1 LQSNRSYVLRFF
13 RVNDPYRLFGVLLI
27 MSLIALPVLIKS
39 DLITYQELKNIVLGE
54 ALNDGK
60 VMYTQIVD
68 DTPWLGAQTAQWTN
82 WIFSR
87 SLMAR
92 HITALLL
99 LFFQAAFFSF
109 ILIRNKDYNE
119 NNYFPALIFGVLC
132 FFSFDM
138 MSLLDELWAST
149 FLLFALNNL
158 FKEIEFK
165 VQRDENILNLGV
177 FLGIA
182 SLFVFSTSIF
192 LVGSI
197 IILLVF
203 ARIDLRKSLMLLFGF
218 LFPHLLLLTL
228 YYFRNGL
235 PELGRSFYSANFTWE
250 SIKFVSWQSL
260 FWLGSSAITY
270 FFFSMV
276 MLGREARF
284 TRYQAQL
291 LQVMLIW
298 LIIAAVNVLLMRE
311 LTPHSFIIF
320 LPSLTYFLS
329 HYLLLIRRKWI
340 AELMLWL
347 LIVSVAGVSFAARM
361 NQFNRV
367 DYSHMFVNNGS
378 IINGKRI
385 LVLGNDFKL
394 YKTNKMAS
402 YFLNWELSKDV
413 FELNHY
419 YHDLVLINES
429 FEKDPPEI
437 IVDERN
443 KMGKI
448 FSRLP
453 SLKTK
458 YQRKGIFY
466 ERIN

>member
-1 LQSNRSYVLRFF
+1 MLRFF
-13 RVNDPYRLFGVLLI
+13 RVNDPYRLFGVLVMML
-27 MSLIALPVLIKS
+27 LAALPVLIKS
-39 DLITYQELKNIVLGE
+39 DAITYQELKSIVLGE

-60 VMYTQIVD
+60 VIYTQVVD
-68 DTPWLGAQTAQWTN
+68 DTPWLGAQMAKWTE
-82 WIFSR
+82 WIMGR
-87 SLMAR
+87 SLTAR
-92 HITALLL
+92 HIFALVL
-99 LFFQAAFFSF
+99 LFFQATFFSL
-109 ILIRNKDYNE
+109 ILIRNKAYNE

-138 MSLLDELWAST
+138 LMLSDELWAST

-165 VQRDENILNLGV
+165 VQRDENILNLGF

-192 LVGSI
+192 LIGSI
-197 IILLVF
+197 VVLLVF
-203 ARIDLRKSLMLLFGF
+203 ARIDLRKSMMLLFGF
-218 LFPHLLLLTL
+218 LFPHLVLLTL
-228 YYFRNGL
+228 YYFKNGL
-235 PELGRSFYSANFTWE
+235 PELARSFYDVNFTLATT
-250 SIKFVSWQSL
+250 KLVSWQSL
-260 FWLGSSAITY
+260 FWLSSTTIIY
-270 FFFSMV
+270 FVFSMV

-298 LIIAAVNVLLMRE
+298 LMIAVVNVFAMRE
-311 LTPHSFIIF
+311 LTPHSLIIF

-340 AELMLWL
+340 AELMLWFL
-347 LIVSVAGVSFAARM
+347 LVSVVGVSSAARTR
-361 NQFNRV
+361 QFDRV
-367 DYSHMFVNNGS
+367 DYSRMFIPDKPS
-378 IINGKRI
+378 ILVDNKRI
-385 LVLGNDFKL
+385 LVLGDRLEF

-402 YFLNWELSKDV
+402 YFLNWERSKEI

-419 YHDLVLINES
+419 YDDLVLISES
-429 FEKDPPEI
+429 FQKDPPEI
-437 IVDERN
+437 IVDEKD

-453 SLKTK
+453 LLKAK
-458 YQRKGIFY
+458 YQRRGIFY

>member
-1 LQSNRSYVLRFF
+1 MLRLF
-13 RVNDPYRLFGVLLI
+13 RINDPYRLLWVLLI
-27 MSLIALPVLIKS
+27 MSLMALPMLLNSEIV
-39 DLITYQELKNIVLGE
+39 TYQELKGMVLGE

-60 VMYTQIVD
+60 MMYTQIVD
-68 DTPWLGAQTAQWTN
+68 DTPWLGAQTAR
-82 WIFSR
+82 WIELIFGR
-87 SLMAR
+87 SLTAR
-92 HITALLL
+92 HIVALIL
-99 LFFQAAFFSF
+99 LFFQAAFFSL
-109 ILIRNKDYNE
+109 ILIRNKAYNE
-119 NNYFPALIFGVLC
+119 NNYFPAVIFGVLC

-138 MSLLDELWAST
+138 LALSDELWAST

-192 LVGSI
+192 LIGSV
-197 IILLVF
+197 IILLIF

-218 LFPHLLLLTL
+218 LFPHLLLLAL
-228 YYFRNGL
+228 YFFKNGL
-235 PELGRSFYSANFTWE
+235 PELARSFYNANFTWE
-250 SIKFVSWQSL
+250 TVKLVSWQSL
-260 FWLGSSAITY
+260 FWLGSSAIVY

-284 TRYQAQL
+284 TRYQSQL

-298 LIIAAVNVLLMRE
+298 LVISVANVLIVRE
-311 LTPHSFIIF
+311 RTPHSFIIF
-320 LPSLTYFLS
+320 LPSLSYFLS

-340 AELMLWL
+340 AEVMLWV
-347 LIVSVAGVSFAARM
+347 LIVSVVGMNVAARTGK
-361 NQFNRV
+361 FNRV
-367 DYSHMFVNNGS
+367 DYSRMFVKTNSTIEN
-378 IINGKRI
+378 KRI
-385 LVLGNDFKL
+385 LILGDAFQL
-394 YKTNKMAS
+394 YKDNKMAS
-402 YFLNWELSKDV
+402 YFLNWELSKEI
-413 FELNHY
+413 FELNRY
-419 YHDLVLINES
+419 YDDLVMISES
-429 FEKDPPEI
+429 FEADPPQI

-453 SLKTK
+453 SLKAK